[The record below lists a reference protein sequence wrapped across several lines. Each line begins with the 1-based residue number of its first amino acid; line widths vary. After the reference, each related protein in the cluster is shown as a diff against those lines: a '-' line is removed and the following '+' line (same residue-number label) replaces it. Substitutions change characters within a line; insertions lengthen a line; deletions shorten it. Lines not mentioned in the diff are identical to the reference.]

1 MNTVTKETITA
12 QLIKKQ
18 RLDREFAWI
27 SREFKDFH
35 TLADVDIYNTER
47 YAALQL
53 GYVFKKCVSKPPTR
67 TPCARP

>member
-1 MNTVTKETITA
+1 MKTLTKETLAT

-35 TLADVDIYNTER
+35 TLSDVEIYNAES
-47 YAALQL
+47 YAALHL
-53 GYVFKKCVSKPPTR
+53 GYHF
-67 TPCARP
+67 

>member
-1 MNTVTKETITA
+1 MKTALQETVAA

-35 TLADVDIYNTER
+35 TLSDLDLYNTER
-47 YAALQL
+47 YAVLHL
-53 GYVFKKCVSKPPTR
+53 GYIF
-67 TPCARP
+67 

>member
-1 MNTVTKETITA
+1 MNTVTKETLAT

-35 TLADVDIYNTER
+35 TLSDVEIYNTEL
-47 YAALQL
+47 YAALYL
-53 GYVFKKCVSKPPTR
+53 GYVF
-67 TPCARP
+67 

>member
-1 MNTVTKETITA
+1 MKTAIKETLST

-35 TLADVDIYNTER
+35 TLSDVEIYNAER
-47 YAALQL
+47 YAALHL
-53 GYVFKKCVSKPPTR
+53 GYSF
-67 TPCARP
+67 